1 MLSVTMAGL
10 NAAQKSM
17 DVTSNN
23 MSNANTVGF
32 KRSTAVFGDVF
43 SSDPASNP
51 KTAVGSGVMTS
62 SVSRDTTA
70 GAVKTTG
77 RVTDLAIDGR
87 GYFVVQDPSP
97 GAPMTF
103 TRAGN
108 FGLDANGFIVDSSG
122 NQLMGFQAVQSFN
135 SDGSPALDAN
145 GNTVMVPNLNQSQS
159 LKVLPQFAAGSTLP
173 DGSIAN
179 QEIQQLSFNGN
190 STANTSIVVAGITI
204 DFTAGE
210 TPETMAKKVAN
221 ALAPA
226 VTNGKLS
233 SVAVTGSLNASGV
246 KIAYPFSAG
255 PVPVGV
261 NQPTPVSPT
270 AVTTQDFEPANAF
283 VDNVA
288 LTSGVLTSGD
298 KYSFKI
304 ATSAMS
310 TASPSAPIALNVNVT
325 VPSDPTGFVD
335 ALNSA
340 IVAAANTAGV
350 GASDRP
356 TVAEGKITSGNLQSL
371 EFEWPTAAP
380 GAANA
385 SGKTVDV
392 SGDSGN
398 VGGVFG
404 SGSTAAVASRAQSKI
419 QTIDFGTTN
428 ATADMTISVAG
439 FVFDVHKG
447 DTPASIANTV
457 MAKIAAAF
465 PSPSTVAVDPSHSNK
480 LIISFD
486 PSLKDV
492 RLVRP
497 IYANKKSPAML
508 SELSKFSTDPVLMQ
522 GVSIDSKGQLAATYS
537 NGSTYTMG
545 FLELANFANDSGL
558 KDIGGN
564 RFVQTGTSGQPV
576 ITAAGAPK
584 AGNIMSGALEQ
595 ANVDITSELMDMIRA
610 QQVYNGNA
618 RVLQTTVDTVTKITD
633 LR

>member
-23 MSNANTVGF
+23 MANANTVGF

-51 KTAVGSGVMTS
+51 ITAVGSGVMTS

-108 FGLDANGFIVDSSG
+108 FGLDANGSIVDSSG

-135 SDGSPALDAN
+135 SDGSPELDAN
-145 GNTVMVPNLNQSQS
+145 GNIVMKPNLNQSQS
-159 LKVLPQFAAGSTLP
+159 LKVLPQFAAGATLP
-173 DGSIAN
+173 DGSTAN
-179 QEIQQLSFNGN
+179 QEVQQITFTGPA
-190 STANTSIVVAGITI
+190 TANSSIVIAGVTI
-204 DFTAGE
+204 NINKGD
-210 TPETMAKKVAN
+210 TPATMANNIAS
-221 ALAPA
+221 ALAPQ
-226 VTNGKLS
+226 VTSGALTS
-233 SVAVTGSLNASGV
+233 ATVTGSLDASGV
-246 KIAYPFSAG
+246 KIAYPYSAG
-255 PVPVGV
+255 AVSTALA
-261 NQPTPVSPT
+261 QPAVISPT
-270 AVTTQDFEPANAF
+270 VMTTQAYEKAGTT
-283 VDNVA
+283 VDNLPFSSGL
-288 LTSGVLTSGD
+288 LTAGD
-298 KYSFKI
+298 KYTFTI
-304 ATSAMS
+304 ATSATTMVNGTS
-310 TASPSAPIALNVNVT
+310 TPVSLTVDVT
-325 VPSDPTGFVD
+325 VPADTSSFIATLNGAIADAGAKANLDSTDIPTVVDGPVSTDGKNTPSFDFEWSKSPAFVAPATANIGVIGD
-335 ALNSA
+335 SANKGILAATSTSASA
-340 IVAAANTAGV
+340 I
-350 GASDRP
+350 D
-356 TVAEGKITSGNLQSL
+356 
-371 EFEWPTAAP
+371 
-380 GAANA
+380 
-385 SGKTVDV
+385 
-392 SGDSGN
+392 
-398 VGGVFG
+398 
-404 SGSTAAVASRAQSKI
+404 QSKI
-419 QTIDFGTTN
+419 QTIDFGTAN
-428 ATADMTISVAG
+428 AASDMTMSVAG
-439 FVFDVHKG
+439 VSIDINKG
-447 DTPASIANTV
+447 DTPLQISQKAQTAIASAFPAPANT
-457 MAKIAAAF
+457 IT
-465 PSPSTVAVDPSHSNK
+465 SDPATGK
-480 LIISFD
+480 LTITFAQASG
-486 PSLKDV
+486 DV
-492 RLVRP
+492 KLVLP
-497 IYANKKSPAML
+497 NFVSKKSPVMV

-522 GVSIDSKGQLAATYS
+522 GLSIDSKGQVAATYS

-545 FLELANFANDSGL
+545 FLELANFANDAGL

-564 RFVQTGTSGQPV
+564 RFVQTGMSGQPV

>member
-23 MSNANTVGF
+23 MANSNTVGF

-108 FGLDANGFIVDSSG
+108 FGLDAHGFIVDASG
-122 NQLMGFQAVQSFN
+122 NQLLGFTAQKSIDAKGN
-135 SDGSPALDAN
+135 PIKDAN
-145 GNTVMVPNLNQSQS
+145 GNIVMEPSTTSAALQVQ
-159 LKVLPQFAAGSTLP
+159 PQYLAGSTLP
-173 DGSIAN
+173 DGTQAN
-179 QEIQQLSFNGN
+179 QEIQQINFSGPALTNN
-190 STANTSIVVAGITI
+190 SIVIAGTQIN
-204 DFTAGE
+204 FAVGE
-210 TPETMAKKVAN
+210 SPQVMADRVVQMLQDKVAN
-221 ALAPA
+221 KVL
-226 VTNGKLS
+226 
-233 SVAVTGSLNASGV
+233 
-246 KIAYPFSAG
+246 
-255 PVPVGV
+255 
-261 NQPTPVSPT
+261 T
-270 AVTTQDFEPANAF
+270 AVTPTGSNNTAGVIIGYPW
-283 VDNVA
+283 
-288 LTSGVLTSGD
+288 TSGAQPSTIGQPILSGPSAKVTVPYEPSDPMAAVETLNITKNSLISGD
-298 KYSFKI
+298 QYSF
-304 ATSAMS
+304 TV
-310 TASPSAPIALNVNVT
+310 PALDQSGNQLSLSVNVT
-325 VPSDPTGFVD
+325 VPGDPSNFV
-335 ALNSA
+335 ATLNSA
-340 IVAAANTAGV
+340 ILEAGDKAGAAVSSLPNVVEG
-350 GASDRP
+350 P
-356 TVAEGKITSGNLQSL
+356 TSADNLSSFD
-371 EFEWPTAAP
+371 FEWADSTKLPSASKVSAKGADSNDLKGAVIADASTTAPIPP
-380 GAANA
+380 G
-385 SGKTVDV
+385 V
-392 SGDSGN
+392 
-398 VGGVFG
+398 
-404 SGSTAAVASRAQSKI
+404 RKI
-419 QTIDFGTTN
+419 QTITFPAGNAPMDMDIVVAGT
-428 ATADMTISVAG
+428 TISVS
-439 FVFDVHKG
+439 KG
-447 DTPASIANTV
+447 DSPTVISNAVAKAIQNAYPGQVDIASGPPDLTIT
-457 MAKIAAAF
+457 
-465 PSPSTVAVDPSHSNK
+465 
-480 LIISFD
+480 FD
-486 PSLKDV
+486 PSLKDAK
-492 RLVRP
+492 LIRP
-497 IYANKKSPAML
+497 IYNNKKTTATV
-508 SELSKFSTDPVLMQ
+508 SELAKYSTDPVLMQ

>member
-23 MSNANTVGF
+23 MANSNTVGF

-179 QEIQQLSFNGN
+179 QEIQQLSFNGTA
-190 STANTSIVVAGITI
+190 TANSSIVVAGVSI
-204 DFTAGE
+204 DFTKGD
-210 TPETMAKKVAN
+210 TPDMMAKKVAN

-226 VTNGKLS
+226 VTNGQLS
-233 SVAVTGSLNASGV
+233 SVAVTGSLNSSGV

-255 PVPVGV
+255 PVAASI

-270 AVTTQDFEPANAF
+270 AVTTQDFEPANAY

-288 LTSGVLTSGD
+288 LTSGALTAGD

-310 TASPSAPIALNVNVT
+310 NDNPPVPMSLNVSVA
-325 VPSDPTGFVD
+325 VPGDPTGFVA

-340 IVAAANTAGV
+340 IADAANTAGI
-350 GASDRP
+350 GSSDYP
-356 TVAEGKITSGNLQSL
+356 TVADGKVTGSNLASI
-371 EFEWPTAAP
+371 EFEWASAP
-380 GAANA
+380 GAANI

-392 SGDSGN
+392 IGDSGN

-404 SGSTAAVASRAQSKI
+404 SGSTSAIASTAQSKI
-419 QTIDFGTTN
+419 QTIDFGTS
-428 ATADMTISVAG
+428 AAASDMTVSVAG
-439 FVFDVHKG
+439 VVFDVHKG
-447 DTPASIANTV
+447 DSPATIANTA
-457 MAKIAAAF
+457 MAKISAAF
-465 PSPSTVAVDPSHSNK
+465 PSPSTVTVDPNNANK
-480 LIISFD
+480 LVISFD
-486 PSLKDV
+486 PTLKDV
-492 RLVRP
+492 KLVRP

>member
-87 GYFVVQDPSP
+87 GYFVVQDPAP

-135 SDGSPALDAN
+135 SDGSPTLDAN
-145 GNTVMVPNLNQSQS
+145 GNIVMAPNLNQSRS

-190 STANTSIVVAGITI
+190 STSNSSIIVAGVPI
-204 DFTAGE
+204 DFGKGD
-210 TPETMAKKVAN
+210 TPEMMAKKVVN
-221 ALAPA
+221 ALSPA
-226 VTNGKLS
+226 VTNGQLS
-233 SVAVTGSLNASGV
+233 SVSMTGRPSWPAPMCT
-246 KIAYPFSAG
+246 KRSA
-255 PVPVGV
+255 
-261 NQPTPVSPT
+261 
-270 AVTTQDFEPANAF
+270 TTQDFEPAGAF
-283 VDNVA
+283 VDNVP
-288 LTSGVLTSGD
+288 LTKLGLIAGD
-298 KYSFKI
+298 KYSFAI

-310 TASPSAPIALNVNVT
+310 TDTPSTPIALNVSVT
-325 VPSDPTGFVD
+325 VPNDPAGFIA

-340 IVAAANTAGV
+340 ITEAANTAGV
-350 GASDRP
+350 GASDYP
-356 TVAEGKITSGNLQSL
+356 TVADGKVTTDNLQSL
-371 EFEWPTAAP
+371 EFEWPTKTP
-380 GAANA
+380 GAANS
-385 SGKTVDV
+385 SGNTVDV
-392 SGDSGN
+392 TSDGGN

-404 SGSTAAVASRAQSKI
+404 SGSTAAVASTAQPKI
-419 QTIDFGTTN
+419 QTIDFGSTN
-428 ATADMTISVAG
+428 ATSDMTVSVAG
-439 FVFDVHKG
+439 VVFDVHKG
-447 DTPASIANTV
+447 DTPASIANRAMT
-457 MAKIAAAF
+457 KIAAAF
-465 PSPSTVAVDPSHSNK
+465 PSPSTVSVDTTNSSK
-480 LIISFD
+480 LVISFD

-492 RLVRP
+492 KLVRP

-522 GVSIDSKGQLAATYS
+522 GVSIDPKGQLAATYS

-545 FLELANFANDSGL
+545 FLELANFANDAGL

>member
-1 MLSVTMAGL
+1 
-10 NAAQKSM
+10 
-17 DVTSNN
+17 
-23 MSNANTVGF
+23 
-32 KRSTAVFGDVF
+32 
-43 SSDPASNP
+43 
-51 KTAVGSGVMTS
+51 
-62 SVSRDTTA
+62 
-70 GAVKTTG
+70 
-77 RVTDLAIDGR
+77 
-87 GYFVVQDPSP
+87 
-97 GAPMTF
+97 
-103 TRAGN
+103 
-108 FGLDANGFIVDSSG
+108 
-122 NQLMGFQAVQSFN
+122 MGFQAVQSFN

-179 QEIQQLSFNGN
+179 QEIQQLSFNGTA
-190 STANTSIVVAGITI
+190 TANSSIVVAGVSI
-204 DFTAGE
+204 DFTKGD
-210 TPETMAKKVAN
+210 TPDMMAKKVAN

-226 VTNGKLS
+226 VTNGQLS
-233 SVAVTGSLNASGV
+233 SVAVTGSLNSSGV

-255 PVPVGV
+255 PVAASI

-270 AVTTQDFEPANAF
+270 AVTTQDFEPANAY

-288 LTSGVLTSGD
+288 LTSGALTAGD

-310 TASPSAPIALNVNVT
+310 NDNPPVPMSLNVSVA
-325 VPSDPTGFVD
+325 VPGDPTGFVA

-340 IVAAANTAGV
+340 IADAANTAGI
-350 GASDRP
+350 GSSDYP
-356 TVAEGKITSGNLQSL
+356 TVADGKVTGSNLASI
-371 EFEWPTAAP
+371 EFEWASAP
-380 GAANA
+380 GAANI

-392 SGDSGN
+392 IGDSGN

-404 SGSTAAVASRAQSKI
+404 SGSTSAIASTAQSKI
-419 QTIDFGTTN
+419 QTIDFGTS
-428 ATADMTISVAG
+428 AAASDMTVSVAG
-439 FVFDVHKG
+439 VVFDVHKG
-447 DTPASIANTV
+447 DSPATIANTA
-457 MAKIAAAF
+457 MAKISATF
-465 PSPSTVAVDPSHSNK
+465 PSPSTVTVDPNNANK
-480 LIISFD
+480 LVISFD

-492 RLVRP
+492 KLVRP
-497 IYANKKSPAML
+497 IYANKTSPAML

-618 RVLQTTVDTVTKITD
+618 RVLQTMVDTVTKITD

>member
-32 KRSTAVFGDVF
+32 KRSTAIFGDVF

-70 GAVKTTG
+70 GAIKTTG

-108 FGLDANGFIVDSSG
+108 FGLDANGFIADSSG

-145 GNTVMVPNLNQSQS
+145 GKIVMVPNLNQSQA
-159 LKVLPQFAAGSTLP
+159 LKVLPQFAAGSILP
-173 DGSIAN
+173 DGSTAN
-179 QEIQQLSFNGN
+179 QEVQQITFSGPA
-190 STANTSIVVAGITI
+190 TANTSINVAGVAINI
-204 DFTAGE
+204 QKGD
-210 TPETMAKKVAN
+210 TPEVMAKNIAS
-221 ALAPA
+221 ALAPQ
-226 VTNGKLS
+226 VNNGTLT
-233 SVAVTGSLNASGV
+233 SVSVTGSLAASGV

-255 PVPVGV
+255 AVSTALAE
-261 NQPTPVSPT
+261 PTVLSPT
-270 AVTTQDFEPANAF
+270 VLTTQAYEKAGTSI
-283 VDNVA
+283 DNLP
-288 LTSGVLTSGD
+288 LTGGSLTPGD
-298 KYSFKI
+298 KYTFTI
-304 ATSAMS
+304 ATSAM
-310 TASPSAPIALNVNVT
+310 TTGATPTPISLTVDVT
-325 VPSDPTGFVD
+325 VPEDPSSFV
-335 ALNSA
+335 ATLNSA
-340 IVAAANTAGV
+340 IANAATKANLGSADIPVVVDGPVST
-350 GASDRP
+350 D
-356 TVAEGKITSGNLQSL
+356 GKNLPSFD
-371 EFEWPTAAP
+371 FEWSKTPAFVAP
-380 GAANA
+380 ATTYVG
-385 SGKTVDV
+385 VV
-392 SGDSGN
+392 GDSAN
-398 VGGVFG
+398 IGVLA
-404 SGSTAAVASRAQSKI
+404 STSTGLPAADQPKI
-419 QTIDFGTTN
+419 QTIDFGTAN
-428 ATADMTISVAG
+428 AASDMTMSVAG
-439 FVFDVHKG
+439 VSIDINKG
-447 DTPASIANTV
+447 DTPLQISQKAQSA
-457 MAKIAAAF
+457 IAAAF
-465 PSPSTVAVDPSHSNK
+465 PAPANTITADATTGK
-480 LIISFD
+480 LTITFAQASG
-486 PSLKDV
+486 DV
-492 RLVRP
+492 KLVRP
-497 IYANKKSPAML
+497 TFVAKKSPAML